1 MNSYREISSDLVL
14 KACEAYLKQREEWLT
29 EKREKLIE
37 DAMKPGLFGMKRTR
51 EQVIKNFTADIWSEY
66 NMIHLWA
73 GRETDRVKDLAA
85 LCRIPGNDIIHIR
98 DRKSTRLNS
107 SH

>member
-66 NMIHLWA
+66 NTIGMWA
-73 GRETDRVKDLAA
+73 GRETDRVNDLAA
-85 LCRIPGNDIIHIR
+85 LCRIPGNDIIHISAQ
-98 DRKSTRLNS
+98 DAATLENYI
-107 SH
+107 

>member
-1 MNSYREISSDLVL
+1 MNSYREISSGLVL

-51 EQVIKNFTADIWSEY
+51 EQAIRNLISDIWSEY

-73 GRETDRVKDLAA
+73 GRETDRVKNLAA
-85 LCRIPGNDIIHIR
+85 LCRIPGNDIIHLSAQDAATLENYI
-98 DRKSTRLNS
+98 
-107 SH
+107 

>member
-1 MNSYREISSDLVL
+1 MNSYREISSNLVL

-85 LCRIPGNDIIHIR
+85 LCRIPGNDIIHISAQ
-98 DRKSTRLNS
+98 DAATLENYI
-107 SH
+107 

>member
-51 EQVIKNFTADIWSEY
+51 EQAIRNLIADIWSEY
-66 NMIHLWA
+66 NTIGMWA
-73 GRETDRVKDLAA
+73 GRETDRVKNLAA
-85 LCRIPGNDIIHIR
+85 LCRIPGNDIIHLSAQDAATLENYI
-98 DRKSTRLNS
+98 
-107 SH
+107 